1 MKSVYLLI
9 LMLMMTLILTSC
21 EAPDEV
27 PNQGQETDSIKE
39 PICNESST
47 NCDMDWVVTY
57 PIENFPK
64 IIQILINNKVIY
76 TECGDTQ
83 FVVNRYATTAEI
95 MMWNY
100 RRLAADNKT
109 KFTFEV
115 KKVDDCNDLTAAT
128 TFDLNNPQLYKL
140 EEMGNTNRVI
150 IRN

>member
-1 MKSVYLLI
+1 MKSMYLLI
-9 LMLMMTLILTSC
+9 LMMTLVLGAC

-27 PNQGQETDSIKE
+27 SKQGQETDSIKD
-39 PICNESST
+39 PICNEAST

-57 PIENFPK
+57 PRENFPN
-64 IIQILINNKVIY
+64 IIQILINDKVIF

-83 FVVNRYATTAEI
+83 FVVNRYATSAEI

-109 KFTFEV
+109 KFSFEV
-115 KKVDDCNDLTAAT
+115 KSVADCNDLKTAK

-140 EEMGNTNRVI
+140 EEVGNTNRVI